1 MNLRNVLIAAV
12 LAAGIW
18 AEDFEYATP
27 APGSYSLP
35 VVKAAG
41 DGVVVDHTGQELH
54 LREAMRGRVTVLSFI
69 YSRCASA
76 TRGCPYA
83 TGVLRKLYQLSSE
96 DAALAKGMGLVS
108 MSFDPAFDGPERM
121 AGYAALADR
130 GDSAA
135 AWRFLTAR
143 SSVELGPILEGYG
156 QAVDRKKNPFDPSG
170 PLNHTLRVF
179 LIDGDGK
186 VRNIYSAETLDPRL
200 VVADVRTLMLEAEG
214 KIIQ

>member
-1 MNLRNVLIAAV
+1 VIIRNVLFAAAF
-12 LAAGIW
+12 AAGVW
-18 AEDFEYATP
+18 AEDFEYAPP

-41 DGVVVDHTGQELH
+41 DGVVVDHTGREVH

-69 YSRCASA
+69 YSRCAST

-83 TGVLRKLYQLSSE
+83 TGVLRKLYQLSAE
-96 DAALAKGMGLVS
+96 DAALAKGMGLIS

-121 AGYAALADR
+121 AAYTALADR

-135 AWRFLTAR
+135 TWRFLTAQ
-143 SSVELGPILEGYG
+143 SSAELGPILEAYG
-156 QAVDRKKNPFDPSG
+156 QAVDRKRNPFDPSG

-179 LIDGDGK
+179 LIDVDGK

-200 VVADVRTLMLEAEG
+200 VMADVRTLIMESQG
-214 KIIQ
+214 KNLK